1 MTWNT
6 WRNSQRVDTS
16 GNTFDN
22 SAEKHDKKWFI
33 NNGYKKDIHY
43 ENYTIKKDVF
53 ENTVKNVIDK
63 YNKLTEKDVKIL
75 YDNLAKGCGPLTDE
89 EIEKDKKENKE

>member
-1 MTWNT
+1 M
-6 WRNSQRVDTS
+6 
-16 GNTFDN
+16 
-22 SAEKHDKKWFI
+22 
-33 NNGYKKDIHY
+33 
-43 ENYTIKKDVF
+43 F